1 VNNNDIMVGT
11 ALNPH
16 HWMLKVWDRVVRVTA
31 LYHVIMVP
39 IRIGFEPFPSMTSK
53 MALSTDLVADFIIF
67 SYWTLSL
74 NMAYKSSK
82 MQWVTS
88 RFRIFKNTDWIL
100 MLACLPFE
108 WIVFFSGMSPRSAIW
123 FRLNKF
129 LVYFSKVSP
138 RSIIFSSRNGI
149 RNLMVMF
156 LIICHICACV
166 FIYIGTRVPEWN
178 LGQMNQIS
186 WIIADPSLKGTVYSR
201 DEHFAMKPDS
211 SGILRYL
218 LSFYW
223 VLSTITGDGMIGPL
237 TPQNF
242 IEILYTIILMAINLT
257 IYSWISGELA
267 NMVMNADNRV
277 IRRREEQD
285 RYISSHTHSHA
296 QHVAL

>member
-1 VNNNDIMVGT
+1 
-11 ALNPH
+11 
-16 HWMLKVWDRVVRVTA
+16 
-31 LYHVIMVP
+31 
-39 IRIGFEPFPSMTSK
+39 
-53 MALSTDLVADFIIF
+53 
-67 SYWTLSL
+67 
-74 NMAYKSSK
+74 
-82 MQWVTS
+82 
-88 RFRIFKNTDWIL
+88 
-100 MLACLPFE
+100 
-108 WIVFFSGMSPRSAIW
+108 
-123 FRLNKF
+123 
-129 LVYFSKVSP
+129 
-138 RSIIFSSRNGI
+138 
-149 RNLMVMF
+149 MVMF

-296 QHVAL
+296 HTFTQTLAHTHLHSTSCVHARIRTCRHIATHSCNDAMLLRKCAFHYGL